1 MASTNKG
8 YPNIVGMTGD
18 VKYDAWMVS
27 NIQYQLL
34 IRFFAL
40 QSKNNTVSIAK
51 IFSRNR
57 CGIDKSKHHNSLH
70 KTAAPFTSL
79 LSPATTNYHSPTE
92 LFLTTPVER
101 RGNCESEGRP
111 DSSCA
116 PLSPPILSSISSVR
130 ASSASL
136 SSCSRR
142 ARALSSSKR

>member
-8 YPNIVGMTGD
+8 YSNIVGMTGD

-27 NIQYQLL
+27 KIEYQLL

-40 QSKNNTVSIAK
+40 QSKNSTASIAK

-92 LFLTTPVER
+92 LFLTTPVEI

-116 PLSPPILSSISSVR
+116 PLSPPILTSISGARPTSPPPP
-130 ASSASL
+130 
-136 SSCSRR
+136 SCPRR
-142 ARALSSSKR
+142 PRALPSPKL